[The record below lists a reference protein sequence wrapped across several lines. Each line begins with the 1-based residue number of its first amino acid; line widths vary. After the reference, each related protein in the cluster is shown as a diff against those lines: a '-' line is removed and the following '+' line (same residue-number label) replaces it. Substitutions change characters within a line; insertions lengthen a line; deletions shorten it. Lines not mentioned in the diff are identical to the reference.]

1 MKTEASYK
9 NQCEAYRTVS
19 ISLIGTFI
27 RNACKKEAAKDM
39 EEWQALFEDSQRHPP
54 HLAIIPLSVH
64 LSVIRRMLNGQSY
77 KSAMFE
83 ERALYTGNEFVA
95 PEENKKKW
103 SLL

>member
-1 MKTEASYK
+1 M
-9 NQCEAYRTVS
+9 S
-19 ISLIGTFI
+19 ISLIDTFI
-27 RNACKKEAAKDM
+27 RNASKREAVENI

-64 LSVIRRMLNGQSY
+64 LAVIRRMLNGQSY

-83 ERALYTGNEFVA
+83 ERALYTGNEFIA